1 MLYGPSS
8 CASVNVRPIKPHF
21 EEAYGVRS
29 GYAILPAI
37 DDMLMIFPPLRSIID
52 GMMARL
58 NQNGVRKLIC
68 SVLSQSA
75 GATLCAGAVGPPMP
89 ALLTRMS
96 TGPRSRATDSARE
109 SICESILKSTGY
121 VLKRNPRL

>member
-1 MLYGPSS
+1 MS
-8 CASVNVRPIKPHF
+8 PHF
-21 EEAYGVRS
+21 EAAYGVRN

-37 DDMLMIFPPLRSIID
+37 DDILTIFPPFRSIID

-58 NQNGVRKLIC
+58 SRKGVRRLIC

-75 GATLCAGAVGPPMP
+75 AATLCAGAVGPPIP

-96 TGPRSRATDSARE
+96 TGPRSRATDKASE
-109 SICESILKSTGY
+109 SICESILK
-121 VLKRNPRL
+121 